1 MNLGDIVVCGV
12 TEDILLD
19 DIKFVVPKG
28 EAVTVPA
35 DLVVRSTD
43 LYRQLSVGAI
53 FQLNKN
59 SRGLRPNSPP
69 KEEPLESPSLQPV
82 VMAAQVEIEA
92 LKSENARLAEE
103 NNVLQERVSVL
114 TRESSLLKD
123 SLGIGERLDQ
133 MMAMLKNGVAQGPS
147 VLRTSNLNGDSFPS
161 SEEAPVFIPSQIKM
175 DDVDT
180 SRLSTPES
188 TETTSGAG
196 VSRAANAL
204 RKLKVEKDKS

>member
-82 VMAAQVEIEA
+82 VLAAQVEIEA
-92 LKSENARLAEE
+92 LRSENTRLAEE
-103 NNVLQERVSVL
+103 NNTLQERVSLL
-114 TRESSLLKD
+114 TREASLLKD

-133 MMAMLKNGVAQGPS
+133 MMAMLKNGVVQGLPS
-147 VLRTSNLNGDSFPS
+147 LRTNGDPFPGDSFPS

-204 RKLKVEKDKS
+204 RKLKEKS

>member
-1 MNLGDIVVCGV
+1 MNLGGIVVCGV
-12 TEDILLD
+12 TEDVLLE
-19 DIKFVVPKG
+19 DIRMVVPKG
-28 EAVTVPA
+28 EAIAIPA
-35 DLVVRSTD
+35 ELVVQSKD

-59 SRGLRPNSPP
+59 SRGLRPNPP
-69 KEEPLESPSLQPV
+69 QEVALEHSEPQPV
-82 VMAAQVEIEA
+82 VIAAHAEVES
-92 LKSENARLAEE
+92 LKSENTRLAEE
-103 NNVLQERVSVL
+103 NKALQERVSVL
-114 TRESSLLKD
+114 TRETSLLKD
-123 SLGIGERLDQ
+123 SLGIGDRLDQ
-133 MMAMLKNGVAQGPS
+133 MMAMLKNGIVQGLPVQAS
-147 VLRTSNLNGDSFPS
+147 KGDPFPS
-161 SEEAPVFIPSQIKM
+161 SGEEVPVFIPSQIKM